1 MCDTHSNTN
10 SNSYNKDVFKN
21 FRNGSIPKNTYS
33 KNIMFDVNKF
43 DKFEVELFYF
53 MKYNGY
59 NLYCTVD
66 DYSLSSPV
74 SVQLDYMDLEKY
86 SNKILYMKK
95 SYPYTTEKEQ
105 KEEQQQEKQKKQDI
119 NIQLTIFFEEDD
131 PYKSCLIACF
141 QYIQG
146 EEILIQDEI
155 KQIIHYFKQSDV
167 NDDYILIQKNRN
179 GIIHIDPL
187 YPLQV

>member
-1 MCDTHSNTN
+1 MCDTHSNSVSN
-10 SNSYNKDVFKN
+10 SNSKSHNKDVFRN
-21 FRNGSIPKNTYS
+21 FVNGSIPKNTYS

-74 SVQLDYMDLEKY
+74 SVQLNYMDLEKY
-86 SNKILYMKK
+86 SNKTLYMKK
-95 SYPYTTEKEQ
+95 SYPYPHTTEH
-105 KEEQQQEKQKKQDI
+105 QQEKQDI
-119 NIQLTIFFEEDD
+119 TIQLTIFFEEDD

-155 KQIIHYFKQSDV
+155 NQIIHYFKQSDV